1 MQHFDTLNITN
12 LGQPVWIY
20 DVINFQIYW
29 ANDAALKLWE
39 ASSLGELRQR
49 DFKSSTSEAVQQKLL
64 GFLNDCE
71 ANRTIECWWRLSPKE
86 INKQVFLKFSGIK
99 INSDRTALLVTGLQS
114 ELLNRS
120 LGEMGRSLL
129 LALFSMDGTLISF
142 NPPFKDQFDL
152 QSSQFEDFISPS
164 TSLQQLIQP
173 NQVHYENDHLLLT
186 REGERWH
193 HLELDKE
200 PNSNRIIVT
209 LNDIHDRKLN
219 ELKREQD
226 SITDSLTGL
235 LNRRG
240 ALEKLR
246 SINHLEHTIFYVDLD
261 GFKPVNDS
269 HGHAVG
275 DILLKKVAL
284 LLKQR
289 VDQNVICARLG
300 GDEFILINIS
310 PLTNDDIQT
319 IAKGLVQSLSTPIEI
334 DQCHRTLISASIGV
348 VSNLPFSK
356 SPEHLITCADAAM
369 YEAKHSGRNRFV
381 VYSSGMEDKLLRRS
395 TIIQGLESAI
405 EQNQLKLFYQ
415 TLFKKH
421 SNKTVGAEVLLRW
434 QHPTLGNIPPL
445 DIVSAAEETGRI
457 AVLESWI
464 FKQAC
469 LDLPRLKQIYGETFT
484 IGINISGAH
493 LSQNNFLDDIKAVL
507 KETHCNPHDI
517 IIELTESVLVSTLER
532 QQDTLQAMCDLGF
545 TFAIDDFGTG
555 YSSLAYLTQIPAKF
569 VKIDKAFM
577 DNIEKDTHTLK
588 FIRDL
593 CDNLKMHCLVEGV
606 ETAEQEKHL
615 DEVGIHYRQGFYYSY
630 PMPIEELEAKEAP
643 PFAS

>member
-1 MQHFDTLNITN
+1 
-12 LGQPVWIY
+12 
-20 DVINFQIYW
+20 
-29 ANDAALKLWE
+29 
-39 ASSLGELRQR
+39 
-49 DFKSSTSEAVQQKLL
+49 
-64 GFLNDCE
+64 
-71 ANRTIECWWRLSPKE
+71 
-86 INKQVFLKFSGIK
+86 
-99 INSDRTALLVTGLQS
+99 
-114 ELLNRS
+114 
-120 LGEMGRSLL
+120 
-129 LALFSMDGTLISF
+129 
-142 NPPFKDQFDL
+142 
-152 QSSQFEDFISPS
+152 
-164 TSLQQLIQP
+164 
-173 NQVHYENDHLLLT
+173 
-186 REGERWH
+186 
-193 HLELDKE
+193 
-200 PNSNRIIVT
+200 
-209 LNDIHDRKLN
+209 
-219 ELKREQD
+219 
-226 SITDSLTGL
+226 
-235 LNRRG
+235 
-240 ALEKLR
+240 
-246 SINHLEHTIFYVDLD
+246 
-261 GFKPVNDS
+261 
-269 HGHAVG
+269 
-275 DILLKKVAL
+275 
-284 LLKQR
+284 
-289 VDQNVICARLG
+289 
-300 GDEFILINIS
+300 
-310 PLTNDDIQT
+310 
-319 IAKGLVQSLSTPIEI
+319 
-334 DQCHRTLISASIGV
+334 
-348 VSNLPFSK
+348 
-356 SPEHLITCADAAM
+356 
-369 YEAKHSGRNRFV
+369 
-381 VYSSGMEDKLLRRS
+381 
-395 TIIQGLESAI
+395 
-405 EQNQLKLFYQ
+405 LKLFYQ
-415 TLFKKH
+415 TLFKRH